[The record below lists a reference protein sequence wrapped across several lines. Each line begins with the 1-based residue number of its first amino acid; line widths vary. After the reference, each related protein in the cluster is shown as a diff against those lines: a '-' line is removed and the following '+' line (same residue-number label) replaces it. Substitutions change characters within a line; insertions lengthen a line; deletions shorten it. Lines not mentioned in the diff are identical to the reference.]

1 VQAHVPTCGGTAT
14 ALQQRLIDAQ
24 QSIEADYGRLRDA
37 QARYRQLM
45 QAARDRAGGDVPR
58 SYRFRGLRPLFH
70 FDALSLQGQGMMD
83 GAEALATVNGEGLVC
98 MRADIA
104 W

>member
-1 VQAHVPTCGGTAT
+1 V
-14 ALQQRLIDAQ
+14 
-24 QSIEADYGRLRDA
+24 
-37 QARYRQLM
+37 
-45 QAARDRAGGDVPR
+45 
-58 SYRFRGLRPLFH
+58 RPLFH
-70 FDALSLQGQGMMD
+70 FDALSLQGEGVAE